1 MFDRNNFNRYVERRD
16 WEETKR
22 SDRRRSEGTSTK
34 QGLTSCYTPRREE
47 KGKSWDKAHQSSKNS
62 ASER

>member
-1 MFDRNNFNRYVERRD
+1 MFNRNNFNRYVERRD

-34 QGLTSCYTPRREE
+34 QELTSSYTPRMEE
-47 KGKSWDKAHQSSKNS
+47 KGKSWDKPHQNSKNS
-62 ASER
+62 ANER